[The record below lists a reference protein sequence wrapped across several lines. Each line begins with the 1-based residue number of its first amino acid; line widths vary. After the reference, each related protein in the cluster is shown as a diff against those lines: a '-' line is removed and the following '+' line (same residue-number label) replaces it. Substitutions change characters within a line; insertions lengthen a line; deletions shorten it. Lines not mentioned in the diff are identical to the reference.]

1 MGKQQFSSFFVGP
14 LLELMVERMARRAEE
29 ANKMGKIE
37 GGEEWRNGTGT
48 ELEGE
53 PVTD

>member
-1 MGKQQFSSFFVGP
+1 
-14 LLELMVERMARRAEE
+14 
-29 ANKMGKIE
+29 MGKIE

-53 PVTD
+53 PVTDWIEYGIGIGTWQMGEAGE